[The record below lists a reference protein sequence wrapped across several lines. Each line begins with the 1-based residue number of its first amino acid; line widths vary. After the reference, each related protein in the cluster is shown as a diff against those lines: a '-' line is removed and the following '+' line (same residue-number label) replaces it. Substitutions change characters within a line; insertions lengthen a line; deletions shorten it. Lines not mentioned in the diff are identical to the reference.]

1 MDAHQC
7 PQQTPEERSLPDL
20 TPSART
26 TQVSVP
32 KFDKVPWLNET
43 SHMNK
48 PLVLSLPKRSA
59 HPFTTFLASTW
70 KDEGLPVLFQVPDV
84 SSKARKNQHDLM
96 SLRHK
101 RLSSACQ
108 EKKMVQPGTVINP
121 DYLKLSFENFVSQRM
136 MNLHQCRS
144 QTEPKSSREN
154 MATESVPCKL
164 PILGPR
170 TAVFYGM
177 LSDAYKALEKNPHSF
192 MSRKDPGA
200 RQ

>member
-1 MDAHQC
+1 MMDS
-7 PQQTPEERSLPDL
+7 TWVS
-20 TPSART
+20 PSSQEARRECRT
-26 TQVSVP
+26 CGRG
-32 KFDKVPWLNET
+32 KD
-43 SHMNK
+43 
-48 PLVLSLPKRSA
+48 RSA

-108 EKKMVQPGTVINP
+108 GKKMVQPGTVINP

-144 QTEPKSSREN
+144 QTEPKPSREN

-177 LSDAYKALEKNPHSF
+177 LSDAYKALEKNQHSF

>member
-1 MDAHQC
+1 MKPHSAFEA
-7 PQQTPEERSLPDL
+7 PEVTLRWF
-20 TPSART
+20 
-26 TQVSVP
+26 V
-32 KFDKVPWLNET
+32 
-43 SHMNK
+43 
-48 PLVLSLPKRSA
+48 SA

-144 QTEPKSSREN
+144 QTEPKPSREN
-154 MATESVPCKL
+154 MATGIQKCWLSSWLLCGQSGIKSLELRTSTQWKL
-164 PILGPR
+164 PTRL
-170 TAVFYGM
+170 
-177 LSDAYKALEKNPHSF
+177 LSGL
-192 MSRKDPGA
+192 
-200 RQ
+200 

>member
-1 MDAHQC
+1 MELA
-7 PQQTPEERSLPDL
+7 SLFTDL
-20 TPSART
+20 CGGDI
-26 TQVSVP
+26 VSVP
-32 KFDKVPWLNET
+32 KFDKVPWLSET

-70 KDEGLPVLFQVPDV
+70 KDEGLPVLFQVTDV
-84 SSKARKNQHDLM
+84 SSKVSIFLKL
-96 SLRHK
+96 K
-101 RLSSACQ
+101 
-108 EKKMVQPGTVINP
+108 VQPGTVINP

-136 MNLHQCRS
+136 MNLHQWRS
-144 QTEPKSSREN
+144 QTGPKPSREN

-177 LSDAYKALEKNPHSF
+177 LSDAYKALEKNQHSF

>member
-1 MDAHQC
+1 CDRKELKKDSRH
-7 PQQTPEERSLPDL
+7 LH
-20 TPSART
+20 
-26 TQVSVP
+26 VSVP
-32 KFDKVPWLNET
+32 KFDKVPWLSET

-48 PLVLSLPKRSA
+48 PLVLSLPRRSA

-70 KDEGLPVLFQVPDV
+70 KDEGLPALFQVPDV
-84 SSKARKNQHDLM
+84 SLKARKNQRDLM

-101 RLSSACQ
+101 RLCSACQ
-108 EKKMVQPGTVINP
+108 EKKMVMDSCAFLLLPI
-121 DYLKLSFENFVSQRM
+121 RM
-136 MNLHQCRS
+136 MNLHQCGS
-144 QTEPKSSREN
+144 QTEPKPSHEN

-177 LSDAYKALEKNPHSF
+177 LSDAYKALEKNQHSL

>member
-1 MDAHQC
+1 MKPHSAFEA
-7 PQQTPEERSLPDL
+7 PEVTLRWF
-20 TPSART
+20 
-26 TQVSVP
+26 V
-32 KFDKVPWLNET
+32 
-43 SHMNK
+43 
-48 PLVLSLPKRSA
+48 SA

-144 QTEPKSSREN
+144 QTEPKPSREN

>member
-1 MDAHQC
+1 
-7 PQQTPEERSLPDL
+7 
-20 TPSART
+20 
-26 TQVSVP
+26 
-32 KFDKVPWLNET
+32 
-43 SHMNK
+43 MNK
-48 PLVLSLPKRSA
+48 PLVLSLPRRSA

-70 KDEGLPVLFQVPDV
+70 KDEGLPTLFQVPDV
-84 SSKARKNQHDLM
+84 SSKARKNQRDPL

-101 RLSSACQ
+101 RLCAACQ
-108 EKKMVQPGTVINP
+108 EKKMVQPGAVINP
-121 DYLKLSFENFVSQRM
+121 EYLKLSFENFVSQRM
-136 MNLHQCRS
+136 MNLHQCGS
-144 QTEPKSSREN
+144 QTEPKPSREN

-177 LSDAYKALEKNPHSF
+177 LSDAYKALEKNQHSL